1 MKIRQKFTVIFLL
14 VLISSCG
21 FKIVNRSSLSN
32 YQIADIS
39 TEGDKR
45 IGYDL
50 KNKVLL
56 SANNTSNKSITINLK
71 IDKNKSIKEK
81 NIKNEITKYAILIDI
96 DVSFELVGS
105 PSKYKFK
112 VSKTSDFGVESQYS
126 QTLNN
131 EKKLIKLMTKGLAK
145 EIVDKLYQKIN
156 AI

>member
-32 YQIADIS
+32 YQIAEIS

-56 SANNTSNKSITINLK
+56 SANNTSNKSNTDENNAEAH
-71 IDKNKSIKEK
+71 DRRQ
-81 NIKNEITKYAILIDI
+81 T
-96 DVSFELVGS
+96 
-105 PSKYKFK
+105 SKYKK
-112 VSKTSDFGVESQYS
+112 QLKTFVH
-126 QTLNN
+126 
-131 EKKLIKLMTKGLAK
+131 
-145 EIVDKLYQKIN
+145 
-156 AI
+156 